1 MRRREEIQ
9 ATINELTM
17 IHQQLFSIYRRTD
30 DTTDAAEIRRKVLT
44 LIEHVGVRREALC
57 WALEET
63 RL

>member
-9 ATINELTM
+9 ATVNELTL

-30 DTTDAAEIRRKVLT
+30 DTTDATEIRRKVLT
-44 LIEHVGVRREALC
+44 LIERVGVRLEALC
-57 WALEET
+57 WVLEET